1 MVQVKETALSH
12 EGKMIRGRQVAWM
25 IYKHFKLSEED
36 GAMLEWDELLHVHLR
51 GDNLQQFEN
60 DWNNTILNIR
70 ELPDEVFLETLF
82 RKQLD
87 KSEQLK
93 NAMALYQQ
101 DYTQRGERKSYQKLK
116 DILRFHLEKKLLD
129 KNKNAWNNNI
139 DGKAFVGGKKDGG
152 NSDGQSGDG
161 LRRRDCRQWRNEGK
175 CSRGN
180 QCPWRQSH
188 TQDKKGDPRSKP

>member
-1 MVQVKETALSH
+1 MEQAVSFEDLENSGPEVWQGQLDAKLSAELDKISSGEFRKMVQVKETALSDQW
-12 EGKMIRGRQVAWM
+12 KMIRGRQVAWM

-70 ELPDEVFLETLF
+70 ELPDEVFLATLF

-116 DILRFHLEKKLLD
+116 DILRFHLEKD
-129 KNKNAWNNNI
+129 SA
-139 DGKAFVGGKKDGG
+139 
-152 NSDGQSGDG
+152 GQ
-161 LRRRDCRQWRNEGK
+161 K
-175 CSRGN
+175 
-180 QCPWRQSH
+180 
-188 TQDKKGDPRSKP
+188 